1 MGQFV
6 ARREKR
12 LLAHEFCHNESLGL
26 IRHHIFRII
35 GRTFGQ
41 ILLDL
46 RKKRVEVHLFLS
58 RYGHG
63 ACKRI
68 GLHVA
73 FEDRQHGGLLDE
85 VELVDDEDARALRRL
100 QAL

>member
-12 LLAHEFCHNESLGL
+12 LLAHKLRHNESLGL
-26 IRHHIFRII
+26 IRHHVFGVVSRS
-35 GRTFGQ
+35 FGQ

-46 RKKRVEVHLFLS
+46 RKKRVKVHLFLR

-63 ACKRI
+63 ARKRI

>member
-1 MGQFV
+1 MGDLV
-6 ARREKR
+6 SCRKKR
-12 LLAHEFCHNESLGL
+12 LLAHEFRHDQALGL
-26 IRHHIFRII
+26 IRHHIFGVV
-35 GRTFGQ
+35 GRPFRQ
-41 ILLDL
+41 VLLGF
-46 RKKRVEVHLFLS
+46 RQERREVHLFLR

-63 ACKRI
+63 ARKRI
-68 GLHVA
+68 CLHVA